1 MPSQQQTK
9 LVLFLEE
16 DKLEETTILPINQ
29 LINQLPHVSNL
40 NPHSSIALAV
50 IEDTFKLATSIAS
63 LKILVNDVAN
73 HIYSWHHPCLKFWF
87 WIEHV
92 DFVGIKGVVIFQLD
106 TITSCRAN
114 LPSKIRILETWKLD
128 ASFER
133 RYIPSYLPSMMSK
146 VGLTSFFPY
155 FLCIFKTLFF
165 ERPHSR
171 KLKKQKWTST
181 RLLIGKSPQSNV
193 LTSEGLSAILTTIQ
207 DSILSLSQDHSAIS
221 SRWSQRPNSTLS

>member
-16 DKLEETTILPINQ
+16 DKLEENTILSVNQ
-29 LINQLPHVSNL
+29 LINQLAHVSNL

-73 HIYSWHHPCLKFWF
+73 HSYSRHHPCLKFWF
-87 WIEHV
+87 RIEYV
-92 DFVGIKGVVIFQLD
+92 DFVGIEDIVIFQLYA
-106 TITSCRAN
+106 ISSCRTN
-114 LPSKIRILETWKLD
+114 LPSNLRILETWKLE

-133 RYIPSYLPSMMSK
+133 RYIPNYLPSMMSK

-155 FLCIFKTLFF
+155 FFCIFKTLFF

-181 RLLIGKSPQSNV
+181 RLSIGESPQSNV

-221 SRWSQRPNSTLS
+221 SRWSQRPNSTWA